1 MPSRPGFIRR
11 FFGGLWSL
19 LDFTRRFVLNVLFLL
34 LLVFLWF
41 VWVGTE
47 RAELKDDTALVL
59 ALRGNLVEQFTG
71 GSYQSALAD
80 AIGDGPRETRLRDV
94 LTAVDAAA
102 KDARITRLVLVL
114 DDLDGGGTPS
124 LREIGAAIER
134 FKATGKPVVAWGT
147 NYDQRR
153 YFLASYANEIY
164 LHPEGSLLLR
174 GLGGYTA
181 YYKEALDKLGV
192 SFVSIQAGKFKN
204 LGEPLTR
211 SGPSPDAVEAEQ
223 SWLNDVWASWTA
235 EIEKQR
241 KLPERSVARLID
253 ELPQRLA
260 GTGGSLSQLALREK
274 LVDGLKTRDEFRAL
288 QVERGA
294 PREERSGTFRQI
306 AFTDYAAHAKE
317 ASRSDAIGVIIAQGE
332 ILDGDAPPGLVGG
345 RTTAEL
351 VRRARDDKDIKAV
364 VLRVDSPGGTLLGSE
379 LIRHELELTRKA
391 GKPVVVSMGDV
402 AASGGYWI
410 SSASD
415 EILADPMTITGSIGV
430 VLVLPNFDKTLDKLG
445 INMAGTTTTWLAG
458 ALDPRRPLDP
468 RLKQV
473 LEAGVNDGYRR
484 FITRVAQARKTEVE
498 KVDAVGQGR
507 VWSGRQAKER
517 GLVDTLGGFRAALD
531 SAARRANL
539 GDEYRVAYLE
549 REPRGIDRYL
559 SLLFG
564 QFARV
569 MVTQLGIEVP
579 QVLTAWRREVAGQ
592 LRLFGDAHVDPL
604 RAYAYC
610 FCRLP

>member
-1 MPSRPGFIRR
+1 MPSRPGFLRR

-41 VWVGTE
+41 AWFGTE
-47 RAELKDDTALVL
+47 RAELKGNTALVL
-59 ALRGNLVEQFTG
+59 ALRGNLVEQYTA
-71 GSYQSALAD
+71 GSYQTAIAD

-102 KDARITRLVLVL
+102 KDERITRLVLVL

-124 LREIGAAIER
+124 LREVGAAIER
-134 FKATGKPVVAWGT
+134 FKASGKPVVAWGT

-174 GLGGYTA
+174 GLGGYRA
-181 YYKEALDKLGV
+181 YYKDVLDKLGV

-211 SGPSPDAVEAEQ
+211 TGPSAEAVEAEQ

-235 EIEKQR
+235 DIEKRR
-241 KLPERSVARLID
+241 KLPERGVARLID
-253 ELPQRLA
+253 DLPQRLSSA
-260 GTGGSLSQLALREK
+260 GGSFAQLALREK

-288 QVERGA
+288 QIERGA
-294 PREERSGTFRQI
+294 SLEERAGTFRQV
-306 AFTDYAAHAKE
+306 AFNEYASQVKE
-317 ASRSDAIGVIIAQGE
+317 SSRSEAVGVIVAQGE

-351 VRRARDDKDIKAV
+351 VRRARDNKDIKAI

-379 LIRHELELTRKA
+379 LIRHELDLTRKA

-445 INMAGTTTTWLAG
+445 INMAGSTTTWLAG

-473 LEAGVNDGYRR
+473 LEASVNDGYRR
-484 FITRVAQARKTEVE
+484 FITRVAQSRKTEVE

-517 GLVDTLGGFRAALD
+517 GLVDTLGGLRAALD
-531 SAARRANL
+531 SAAQRAKL
-539 GDEYRVAYLE
+539 GDDYRVTYLE

-569 MVTQLGIEVP
+569 MVMQLGVELPEVI
-579 QVLTAWRREVAGQ
+579 TAWRRQVAGE
-592 LRLFGDAHVDPL
+592 LRLFGEAHIDPL

>member
-1 MPSRPGFIRR
+1 MPSRPGFLRR
-11 FFGGLWSL
+11 LLGALWSL
-19 LDFTRRFVLNVLFLL
+19 LDFTRRFVFNVLFLL
-34 LLVFLWF
+34 LLVFLWLAWF
-41 VWVGTE
+41 GGD
-47 RAELKDDTALVL
+47 RAELKDNTALVL
-59 ALRGNLVEQFTG
+59 ALRGNLVEQYTA

-94 LTAVDAAA
+94 LTAVDAATR
-102 KDARITRLVLVL
+102 DERITRLVLVL
-114 DDLDGGGTPS
+114 DDLDGGGSPT
-124 LREIGAAIER
+124 LREVGAAIER
-134 FKATGKPVVAWGT
+134 FKAAGKPVVAWGT
-147 NYDQRR
+147 NFDQRR

-164 LHPEGSLLLR
+164 LHPEGRLLLR
-174 GLGGYTA
+174 GLGGFHA
-181 YYKEALDKLGV
+181 YYKDALDKLGIT
-192 SFVSIQAGKFKN
+192 FVSIQAGKFKN

-211 SGPSPDAVEAEQ
+211 SGPSAAAAEAEQ
-223 SWLNDVWASWTA
+223 YWLDDVWSSWTGDV
-235 EIEKQR
+235 EKRR
-241 KLPERSVARLID
+241 KLPERGVARLID
-253 ELPQRLA
+253 ELPQRLSA
-260 GTGGSLSQLALREK
+260 SGGSLAQLALREK

-294 PREERSGTFRQI
+294 PLEERAGTFRQI
-306 AFTDYAAHAKE
+306 ALSDYLSHVKPPSGRE
-317 ASRSDAIGVIIAQGE
+317 AVGVIIAQGE
-332 ILDGDAPPGLVGG
+332 ILDGDAPPGTVGG

-351 VRRARDDKDIKAV
+351 VRRAREDKHIKAI

-379 LIRHELELTRKA
+379 LIRHELELARKA

-430 VLVLPNFDKTLDKLG
+430 VLVLPSFEKSMEKLG
-445 INMAGTTTTWLAG
+445 INVAGTSTTWLA
-458 ALDPRRPLDP
+458 AAFDPRRPLDP

-484 FITRVAQARKTEVE
+484 FITRVAEARKTEVD
-498 KVDAVGQGR
+498 KIDAVGQGR

-531 SAARRANL
+531 SAARRAQL
-539 GDEYRVAYLE
+539 EAEYRVAYLE

-559 SLLFG
+559 SLFFG
-564 QFARV
+564 QVVRILQREV
-569 MVTQLGIEVP
+569 GIELP
-579 QVLTAWRREVAGQ
+579 EAFTTMRREIAADM
-592 LRLFGDAHVDPL
+592 RLFVDARENPL